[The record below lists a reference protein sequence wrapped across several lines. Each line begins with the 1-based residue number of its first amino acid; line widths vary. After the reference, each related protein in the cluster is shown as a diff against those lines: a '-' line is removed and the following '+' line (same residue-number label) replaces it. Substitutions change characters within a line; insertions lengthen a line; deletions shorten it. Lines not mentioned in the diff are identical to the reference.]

1 MVLGVNKKCTFHQD
15 LKKIDFHFTITSN
28 VKEKN
33 IIFKNTKSHLVNVLL
48 TVTSMSPWRNFAKG
62 HNSETL
68 ASMIVTHGSL
78 YHAIHYRAFP
88 FLVVLC
94 GEF

>member
-1 MVLGVNKKCTFHQD
+1 MYISSGLEKNRFSFHDNLKC
-15 LKKIDFHFTITSN
+15 
-28 VKEKN
+28 ERKN